1 MCQWSTPIDKRL
13 RQPLIKRTGTPAIL
27 EPRETYD
34 RSCLPPPTN
43 VPHFTVS
50 QYISSSMSIPST
62 VKQIT
67 LHERPTA
74 AIEPTT
80 FKTIQVAGSDLIA
93 KLKED
98 QVIVRVD
105 YVSLD
110 PAMRG
115 WLNSARSYLPPV
127 QIGEVMRAGGLG
139 EVVKVGSAVTK
150 VKPGDF
156 VQATTG

>member
-1 MCQWSTPIDKRL
+1 
-13 RQPLIKRTGTPAIL
+13 
-27 EPRETYD
+27 
-34 RSCLPPPTN
+34 
-43 VPHFTVS
+43 
-50 QYISSSMSIPST
+50 MSIPST
-62 VKQIT
+62 VKQII

-80 FKTIQVAGSDLIA
+80 FKTVQVAASDLTA
-93 KLKED
+93 NLKVD

-115 WLNSARSYLPPV
+115 WLNTTRSYLPPV

-150 VKPGDF
+150 VKVGDF
-156 VQATTG
+156 VQAGTGLSTRFRAVAPSL